1 MPSRHVRPYCLGLIL
16 LFLLQNQSRVPVNQ
30 RVDCWT
36 SLILSA
42 LKALCFFQKS
52 HDLKAVRDQACVRL
66 EMFVHTR
73 GNFLFGNVCFQAA
86 QSSTGPGVFSLLSY
100 SDLCLLPVCMTHQ
113 LPLPYVTKVWHHLGQ
128 VCVLSR
134 TLWFFCPQHAAECS
148 GGVIRIYVCGSDCLG
163 NSDSLH
169 LCFHQHWLVLFLCVT
184 TGQPTHEIIWIRAV
198 CAVLRVT

>member
-1 MPSRHVRPYCLGLIL
+1 MSSRHVRPYCLGFIL

-100 SDLCLLPVCMTHQ
+100 SDLCLYDPPAPTALCNQGVAPSWTSMCSESHFV
-113 LPLPYVTKVWHHLGQ
+113 VF
-128 VCVLSR
+128 LSTTR
-134 TLWFFCPQHAAECS
+134 SRMLRW
-148 GGVIRIYVCGSDCLG
+148 RYK
-163 NSDSLH
+163 N
-169 LCFHQHWLVLFLCVT
+169 LCVWFRLF
-184 TGQPTHEIIWIRAV
+184 GQQR
-198 CAVLRVT
+198 